1 MNKSFEDQWND
12 ALRDASQTPPP
23 DIWNKVEAELDKKQ
37 RKGFILWK
45 NPRLLS
51 GAAAAVLLV
60 LSTLYFSNQSTPV
73 AGLPGILPKQQE
85 AEQGLAYEAPSASTT
100 EAFEEEGSLNRT
112 ATSTGFQKVLAA
124 NSRETTGQ
132 VNSSA
137 FLSGAA
143 ETSPA
148 PASIPMEKM
157 PSLAYAATGSAL
169 PLPGVTTVNTTKENE
184 TVKKKNWIAIAAQNS
199 GFQPNF
205 SAPGLQQA
213 ALSAAVNSSNL
224 IPFDKAGPAGAPGGE
239 FQFTNTNRSDI
250 TESLT
255 RGQSFSFGLGMGNKF
270 KNKWGWETGLK
281 YTHAT
286 AYNTSNVYV
295 FDKATGKTDSYFHA
309 NYVNQ
314 AKPSDEFMVSVNSQS
329 KYSYHFLAIPVLLN
343 YDVLQ
348 VGQFKVQAVAG
359 VSGEWFMGGKI
370 ETDNGSEKINAGN
383 SKYKALS
390 LAGIGGLR
398 LSYPITQALDL
409 QLGGQYQHFLTS
421 GLESTGNATL
431 RPSMMGIQLGL
442 SVRR

>member
-1 MNKSFEDQWND
+1 MNKSFEDQWKD

-23 DIWNKVEAELDKKQ
+23 DIWSRVEQELDKKEK
-37 RKGFILWK
+37 RGFILWK

-60 LSTLYFSNQSTPV
+60 LSTLYFSQQTAPL
-73 AGLPGILPKQQE
+73 ADLPKSTVPTSPELQE
-85 AEQGLAYEAPSASTT
+85 VEESTSAYAMENHLATNTTVQNSIGTEKIQETLAKHDTYGITEEKAAFPAEMMQALAYEATSASLHLPNV
-100 EAFEEEGSLNRT
+100 E
-112 ATSTGFQKVLAA
+112 V
-124 NSRETTGQ
+124 
-132 VNSSA
+132 
-137 FLSGAA
+137 
-143 ETSPA
+143 A
-148 PASIPMEKM
+148 PAEKE
-157 PSLAYAATGSAL
+157 LLENKAA
-169 PLPGVTTVNTTKENE
+169 
-184 TVKKKNWIAIAAQNS
+184 KKKWVAIAAQNS

-224 IPFDKAGPAGAPGGE
+224 IPFDKTNAGSGE
-239 FQFTNTNRSDI
+239 YQLSNTNRSDI
-250 TESLT
+250 NEGLT
-255 RGQSFSFGLGMGNKF
+255 RGQSFSFGLGIGNKF

-286 AYNTSNVYV
+286 AFNNSNVYV

-309 NYVNQ
+309 NYVND
-314 AKPSDEFMVSVNSQS
+314 ANPSDEFMVSVNSKS
-329 KYSYHFLAIPVLLN
+329 KYSYHFLAVPVLLN

-359 VSGEWFMGGKI
+359 ISGEWFMGGKV
-370 ETDNGSEKINAGN
+370 ESDNGSEKLHAGN

-390 LAGIGGLR
+390 LAGVGGLR
-398 LSYPITQALDL
+398 LSYPITQTLDL

-421 GLESTGNATL
+421 GLENTGDATL
-431 RPSMMGIQLGL
+431 RPSMMGIHLGL